1 MKRIQKSRQTRASRT
16 ILVWGLGLT
25 SLHGCGAGPRA
36 REASGLSSEGAP
48 AVLTPGSNPARGS
61 AAVAKNDTC
70 ESCHTE
76 ISREWRS
83 SLHRQAFV
91 EPAYQRALQREPL
104 PFCRGCHAP
113 EADAASPPSRE
124 LAELGVGCVTCHVV
138 EGRILAGGKGPAPD
152 AHPVFRALSLTPAG
166 ACQSCHEFEFPDRA
180 LRERP
185 LLMQSTVSEHAA
197 SSMAGTT
204 CASCHMER
212 AADGHLR
219 HDFQSSR
226 DVERLRRAVHVEV
239 ARRDGGR
246 VVLTLEAR
254 GVGHALPTGDLFRRL
269 EIGAELIG
277 DDYRVLKRDHRYLT
291 RHFRIANLGSFAQR
305 QLVRDDRLLEGQPR
319 RVELELVHPES
330 SSRPIA
336 WWVAYHRVAF
346 PRANKEDA
354 EIEQELLLASGTLP
368 PAN

>member
-1 MKRIQKSRQTRASRT
+1 
-16 ILVWGLGLT
+16 
-25 SLHGCGAGPRA
+25 
-36 REASGLSSEGAP
+36 
-48 AVLTPGSNPARGS
+48 
-61 AAVAKNDTC
+61 
-70 ESCHTE
+70 
-76 ISREWRS
+76 
-83 SLHRQAFV
+83 
-91 EPAYQRALQREPL
+91 
-104 PFCRGCHAP
+104 
-113 EADAASPPSRE
+113 
-124 LAELGVGCVTCHVV
+124 
-138 EGRILAGGKGPAPD
+138 
-152 AHPVFRALSLTPAG
+152 
-166 ACQSCHEFEFPDRA
+166 
-180 LRERP
+180 
-185 LLMQSTVSEHAA
+185 
-197 SSMAGTT
+197 
-204 CASCHMER
+204 MER

-226 DVERLRRAVHVEV
+226 DAERLRRAVHVEV